1 LIQIRVKERNM
12 RALSILHPCITI
24 PDMEEALAFFR
35 DLLGFEVADQGAH
48 DPKQLGPLL
57 ALDDP
62 DVPVAIVTCPDGT
75 EIELLE
81 FRRPRG
87 ELSQESRPQDV
98 GVRVVTII
106 VDEVDA
112 MTARLA
118 QAGYPPLGEIV
129 PFAGPDRDL
138 RAVHV
143 PGPGGIPLTLGQWV
157 EHPGTGE

>member
-1 LIQIRVKERNM
+1 M

-24 PDMEEALAFFR
+24 PDMEEALVFFR
-35 DLLGFEVADQGAH
+35 DLLGFEVADRGAH

-57 ALDDP
+57 GLDDP
-62 DVPVAIVTCPDGT
+62 DVPVAIVTCADGT

-87 ELSQESRPQDV
+87 ELVLDSRPQDV
-98 GVRVVTII
+98 GVRVVTVI

-112 MTARLA
+112 VVERLA
-118 QAGYPPLGEIV
+118 EHGYPPKGAIV
-129 PFAGPDRDL
+129 PFVGPDRDL

-143 PGPGGIPLTLGQWV
+143 PGPGGIPLTLGEWIP
-157 EHPGTGE
+157 HPSSSA

>member
-1 LIQIRVKERNM
+1 M

-24 PDMEEALAFFR
+24 PDMDEALVFFR
-35 DLLGFEVADQGAH
+35 DLLGFEVADRGAH

-57 ALDDP
+57 DMDDP

-87 ELSQESRPQDV
+87 SATVTSRFEDV
-98 GVRVVTII
+98 GVSVVTVI
-106 VDEVDA
+106 VDDVDA
-112 MTARLA
+112 MTQQLA
-118 QAGYPPLGEIV
+118 EHGYPPRGIIV
-129 PFAGPDRDL
+129 PFVGPERDL

-143 PGPGGIPLTLGQWV
+143 AGPGGIPLTLGQWV
-157 EHPGTGE
+157 PHAEDAQETS

>member
-1 LIQIRVKERNM
+1 M

-24 PDMEEALAFFR
+24 PEMEEALVFFR
-35 DLLGFEVADQGAH
+35 DLLGFEVAERGAH

-57 ALDDP
+57 DLADP

-87 ELSQESRPQDV
+87 ERVVTSRFQDV
-98 GVRVVTII
+98 GISVVTVI

-112 MTARLA
+112 MAERLA
-118 QAGYPPLGEIV
+118 EHGYPPKGAIV
-129 PFAGPDRDL
+129 PFAGQERDL

-143 PGPGGIPLTLGQWV
+143 LGPGGIPLTLGQWV
-157 EHPGTGE
+157 PHAGSSA